1 MYLSAALCEQRLVA
15 MEGADELRGVRAV
28 ALRLFEVHVELRLR
42 IPRELR
48 EAGPN
53 LAIKEHETLREEPAL
68 LGRELREDL
77 IVRAHEGEHLLAQA
91 AVTLARRPRSDLHGR
106 IRHLMRE
113 AISMQLEAIS
123 MHSEAISMQLMTHLE
138 AELLPMM
145 NLRAQMQQRLVEG
158 LFDVPVPLT
167 PRLAHELHRGRALH

>member
-1 MYLSAALCEQRLVA
+1 VYLSAALREQRLVA
-15 MEGADELRGVRAV
+15 MEGAHELRGVRAV

-42 IPRELR
+42 IPSEFG
-48 EAGPN
+48 EAGTN
-53 LAIKEHETLREEPAL
+53 LAIQEHETLREESAL

-77 IVRAHEGEHLLAQA
+77 IVPAHEGEHLLAQA

-123 MHSEAISMQLMTHLE
+123 MQSEAISMQLMTHLE

-167 PRLAHELHRGRALH
+167 PRLAHKLHRGRALH